1 VARERCRRGGA
12 RRAGAGLIRAR
23 QPGEGPTTAALA
35 ALAALA
41 LALGAPPGAHARE
54 ESPLAPQ
61 LDVVVLPREVVAI
74 DAEGG
79 GSLGE
84 RLEIGERVLYA
95 KQRGRVG
102 VVVTDRRLL
111 AVTVRSASW
120 QEARYRNGESPPAD
134 VALGDRVALVV
145 TPVRAIGF
153 DGKSGNL
160 VEATLGPQ
168 ESLLDSVVGQN
179 VAVAVTDRRALGV
192 SAARGGFFELR
203 LRRGERPEQLAA
215 LADTVTL
222 QTGRR
227 LLVFRGP
234 TGSWEE
240 RRLPLR

>member
-1 VARERCRRGGA
+1 MARERRRLGGA
-12 RRAGAGLIRAR
+12 RRPGARLSARGAWLRRALAAAAFGAGLGASGA
-23 QPGEGPTTAALA
+23 GE
-35 ALAALA
+35 
-41 LALGAPPGAHARE
+41 ARE
-54 ESPLAPQ
+54 ESPLSPQ
-61 LDVVVLPREVVAI
+61 LDIVVLAREVVAV

-111 AVTVRSASW
+111 AVTTRSGAW
-120 QEARYRNGESPPAD
+120 QEARYRSGEAPPSD

-160 VEATLGPQ
+160 IEATIGPQ
-168 ESLLDSVVGQN
+168 ERVLDSAVGQN
-179 VAVAVTDRRALGV
+179 VAALVSDRRALGV
-192 SAARGGFFELR
+192 SAARGGFFEVR
-203 LRRGERPEQLAA
+203 MRVGERIVDLDA
-215 LADTVTL
+215 LSDTVTL
-222 QTGRR
+222 QTSKR

>member
-1 VARERCRRGGA
+1 
-12 RRAGAGLIRAR
+12 
-23 QPGEGPTTAALA
+23 
-35 ALAALA
+35 
-41 LALGAPPGAHARE
+41 
-54 ESPLAPQ
+54 
-61 LDVVVLPREVVAI
+61 VLPREVVAI
-74 DAEGG
+74 DAVGG
-79 GSLGE
+79 GQLGE

-111 AVTVRSASW
+111 AVTSGSASW
-120 QEARYRNGESPPAD
+120 QEARYRNGEAPPAD

-153 DGKSGNL
+153 DGRSGNL

-168 ESLLDSVVGQN
+168 EVVRDSAVGQN
-179 VAVAVTDRRALGV
+179 VAVVVSDRRALGV
-192 SAARGGFFELR
+192 SAARGGFFEVRIR
-203 LRRGERPEQLAA
+203 LGERLAGLTA

-222 QTGRR
+222 QTSRR

-234 TGSWEE
+234 SGSWEE

>member
-1 VARERCRRGGA
+1 MARERRRLGGA
-12 RRAGAGLIRAR
+12 RRPGAGLKRAL
-23 QPGEGPTTAALA
+23 LA
-35 ALAALA
+35 AGIA
-41 LALGAPPGAHARE
+41 LALGRGAEGFE
-54 ESPLAPQ
+54 ESPLSPQ
-61 LDVVVLPREVVAI
+61 LDVVVLPREVVAV

-111 AVTVRSASW
+111 AVAVRSAAW
-120 QEARYRNGESPPAD
+120 QQTRYRNGEAPPAD
-134 VALGDRVALVV
+134 VVLGDRVALVV

-153 DGKSGNL
+153 DGKTGNL

-168 ESLLDSVVGQN
+168 EAVLDSAVGQN
-179 VAVAVTDRRALGV
+179 VAVVVSDRRALGV
-192 SAARGGFFELR
+192 SAARGGFFEVR
-203 LRRGERPEQLAA
+203 MRVGERITRLDA

-222 QTGRR
+222 QTSRR

-234 TGSWEE
+234 SGSWEE